1 MHKEKAIAE
10 IEEWRLN
17 PQKVRFER
25 LCTIAET
32 FGFRFSR
39 QHGSHKVYVR
49 DGVEEILNFQNVGG
63 KAKPY
68 QVKQFIEILEKYK
81 LLEAEGDV

>member
-1 MHKEKAIAE
+1 MHKERAIAE
-10 IEEWRLN
+10 IEEWKLN

-25 LCTIAET
+25 LCAIAEV

-39 QHGSHKVYVR
+39 QRGSHKVYVR
-49 DGVEEILNFQNVGG
+49 DGVEEILNFQNVDG

-68 QVKQFIEILEKYK
+68 QVKQFIAILEKHK
-81 LLEAEGDV
+81 LLEGEDDV

>member
-1 MHKEKAIAE
+1 MHKQKAIAE
-10 IEEWRLN
+10 INEWRIT

-25 LCTIAET
+25 LCAIAEV

-39 QHGSHKVYVR
+39 QKGSHKIYVQ
-49 DGVEEILNFQNVGG
+49 DGIDEILDFQNVGG

-68 QVKQFIEILEKYK
+68 QVRQFIGILEKYN
-81 LLEAEGDV
+81 LMEGEDDV

>member
-1 MHKEKAIAE
+1 MHKQKAIAE
-10 IEEWRLN
+10 INEWKLN

-25 LCTIAET
+25 LCAVAEV

-39 QHGSHKVYVR
+39 QQGSHKIYVQT
-49 DGVEEILNFQNVGG
+49 EIAEILNFQNVGG

-81 LLEAEGDV
+81 LMEGEDDV

>member
-1 MHKEKAIAE
+1 MRKQKAIDE
-10 IEEWRLN
+10 IDEWRAN

-25 LCTIAET
+25 LCTIAEV

-39 QHGSHKVYVR
+39 QSGSHKVYVR
-49 DGVEEILNFQNVGG
+49 DEVEEILNFQDVGG

-68 QVKQFIEILEKYK
+68 QVKQFIDILEKYN
-81 LLEAEGDV
+81 LLEADDDV

>member
-1 MHKEKAIAE
+1 MRKQRAIDE
-10 IEEWRLN
+10 IDEWRAN

-25 LCTIAET
+25 LCAIAEV

-39 QHGSHKVYVR
+39 QKGSHKVYVR
-49 DGVEEILNFQNVGG
+49 DGVEEILNFQDVGG

-68 QVKQFIEILEKYK
+68 QVKQFIDILEKYK
-81 LLEAEGDV
+81 LLEADDDV